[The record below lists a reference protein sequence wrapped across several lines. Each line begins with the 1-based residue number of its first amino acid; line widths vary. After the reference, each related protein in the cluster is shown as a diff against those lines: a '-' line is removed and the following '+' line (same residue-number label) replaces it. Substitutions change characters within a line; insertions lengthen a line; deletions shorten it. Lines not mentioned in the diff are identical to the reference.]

1 MNAGPHLVLA
11 SGSPRRVELLAGLDL
26 VVDVRPADI
35 DETPLPDE
43 SAAALVERLASTKA
57 AARRGAGEVALGA
70 DTVVV
75 LAGEILG
82 KPVDR
87 DDAVRTLRRLSGRSH
102 EVITGVAVVDD
113 SGTRALRVAT
123 VVEFTELTDAQIDWY
138 VATGEPMDKAGSYG
152 IQGRA
157 GAFVERITGSVSNVI
172 GLPLVETLGLLS
184 EAGVA
189 SASVPS
195 RR

>member
-1 MNAGPHLVLA
+1 MTSGPPLVLA

-43 SAAALVERLASTKA
+43 TAAELVERLAATKA
-57 AARRGAGEVALGA
+57 TSRRRPGEVALGA

-75 LAGEILG
+75 HEGEILG

-87 DDAVRTLRRLSGRSH
+87 DDAVRTLRRLSGREH
-102 EVITGVAVVDD
+102 EVTTGVAVADD
-113 SGTRALRVAT
+113 VAT
-123 VVEFTELTDAQIDWY
+123 RSCRVTTLVRFAELTDAQIEWY
-138 VATGEPMDKAGSYG
+138 VSTGEPMDKAGSYG
-152 IQGRA
+152 IQGLA
-157 GAFVERITGSVSNVI
+157 GAFVAHVTGSVSNVI
-172 GLPLVETLGLLS
+172 GLPLVETLALLS
-184 EAGVA
+184 EAGVVG
-189 SASVPS
+189 ASVPS